1 MSCSRCLSLSALLAS
16 TFIMP
21 TAAMDLTSAPLN
33 GFPTH
38 THTYTPVPEPAS
50 LANSYK
56 TAAVCFLG
64 FGNCGK
70 DQSFS
75 KGDSS
80 YERNPSDMCRE
91 EGYAVTSCSL
101 PKYPSGQCPYDPSL
115 YKSCKDDT
123 ARACKE
129 AGFNTSCGSG
139 YIKDNS
145 QICPYNSSY
154 YKCKCNPCDG
164 YTYTLAQATA
174 DGYVADGSCN
184 SCGTTKYKRKNNP
197 CAGFLTCEC
206 GGQIG
211 TQTCKSGSATKYQVC
226 KPCCENRCSQT
237 SCPDGYLCELESC
250 SNKYCITGCAISYG
264 DLENYWSDGQLKCWL
279 NGISAGSY
287 SCAEIPDCT
296 ELGFSANSNNCN
308 GKKYLTCP
316 FNCNY
321 VFCLSD

>member
-1 MSCSRCLSLSALLAS
+1 MSYSRCLSLSALLAS

-33 GFPTH
+33 GFPTL

-80 YERNPSDMCRE
+80 YERNSSDMCRE

-164 YTYTLAQATA
+164 YAYTLAQATA

-197 CAGFLTCEC
+197 CTGFLTCEC

-237 SCPDGYLCELESC
+237 SCPAGYLCELETC
-250 SNKYCITGCAISYG
+250 SNKYCIIGCAIGYG
-264 DLENYWSDGQLKCWL
+264 DLENYWNDGQLKCWL

-287 SCAEIPDCT
+287 NCAEIPDCT
-296 ELGFSANSNNCN
+296 KLGFSANANNCN

-316 FNCNY
+316 FNCDY

>member
-1 MSCSRCLSLSALLAS
+1 MSYSRCLSLSALLAS

-80 YERNPSDMCRE
+80 YERNSSDMCRE

-164 YTYTLAQATA
+164 YAYTLAQATA
-174 DGYVADGSCN
+174 DGYVAD
-184 SCGTTKYKRKNNP
+184 
-197 CAGFLTCEC
+197 AA
-206 GGQIG
+206 
-211 TQTCKSGSATKYQVC
+211 ATAAAQPNTNAKTI
-226 KPCCENRCSQT
+226 PA
-237 SCPDGYLCELESC
+237 PDS
-250 SNKYCITGCAISYG
+250 
-264 DLENYWSDGQLKCWL
+264 
-279 NGISAGSY
+279 
-287 SCAEIPDCT
+287 
-296 ELGFSANSNNCN
+296 
-308 GKKYLTCP
+308 
-316 FNCNY
+316 
-321 VFCLSD
+321 

>member
-64 FGNCGK
+64 FGECGK

-101 PKYPSGQCPYDPSL
+101 PKYPSEQCPYDPSL
-115 YKSCKDDT
+115 YQSCKDDT

-139 YIKDNS
+139 YIKDSS

-154 YKCKCNPCDG
+154 Y
-164 YTYTLAQATA
+164 
-174 DGYVADGSCN
+174 
-184 SCGTTKYKRKNNP
+184 
-197 CAGFLTCEC
+197 
-206 GGQIG
+206 
-211 TQTCKSGSATKYQVC
+211 
-226 KPCCENRCSQT
+226 
-237 SCPDGYLCELESC
+237 
-250 SNKYCITGCAISYG
+250 
-264 DLENYWSDGQLKCWL
+264 
-279 NGISAGSY
+279 
-287 SCAEIPDCT
+287 
-296 ELGFSANSNNCN
+296 
-308 GKKYLTCP
+308 
-316 FNCNY
+316 
-321 VFCLSD
+321 